1 MAKNNQEQIGTRFQ
15 RAAIADKLNLYLWR
29 DRDLTK
35 QQALD
40 IAKAEL
46 TKELKMDIEIIESM
60 SLEEFNCWR
69 TNYG

>member
-46 TKELKMDIEIIESM
+46 TKEFQIDIKIIESM

-69 TNYG
+69 TSYG